1 VEPDGTALVR
11 RAGATRE
18 AIPTG
23 RSGDGADA
31 AVARIVELFEPCL
44 RHDGHAGFRVEM
56 RILKRR
62 QKEIIVDCGRQ
73 YRFVLDF
80 DPESDPRT

>member
-1 VEPDGTALVR
+1 MSTANRPATVVAARASANASARTDTGVEPVL
-11 RAGATRE
+11 
-18 AIPTG
+18 
-23 RSGDGADA
+23 
-31 AVARIVELFEPCL
+31 ARIADLFDACL

-80 DPESDPRT
+80 EPESGSRT